1 MTDSTKQTAGA
12 DDAVAGSEQMVQPT
26 ELTSEELQ
34 EISQKITDLTEQL
47 QQAKESELRIRADYA
62 NLQRRSREEHTQV
75 VKLATKALVEDML
88 EPLEHLSLTAQQLHN
103 SILDMVLGQL
113 WNVLKE
119 HGLEELEVLGKP
131 FNLET
136 MEVVEILDG
145 SDEKTGV
152 ITKIVKRG
160 YTLNGKVLQHAK
172 VVIGK
177 KN

>member
-1 MTDSTKQTAGA
+1 MTDSTKQTAQ
-12 DDAVAGSEQMVQPT
+12 AVAGNDQGDQLN
-26 ELTSEELQ
+26 ELTPQELQ
-34 EISQKITDLTEQL
+34 EISQKITELTEQL
-47 QQAKESELRIRADYA
+47 QQAKERELRAQADYS

-88 EPLEHLSLTAQQLHN
+88 EPLEHLSLTAQQLQN
-103 SILDMVLGQL
+103 NILDMVLGQL

-119 HGLEELEVLGKP
+119 HGLEELQVLGKP

-160 YTLNGKVLQHAK
+160 YMLNGKVIQHAK

-177 KN
+177 K